1 MTIDVIHPGGNGFT
15 ASGDVATRLMSGGM
29 SINSLRTL
37 DILKKEEWK
46 AFDGAVTE
54 VARKRLGAIND
65 LQSAGLVYNLPN
77 PLGHT
82 VLEWQRMGDMEKAN
96 ISMSGVQEDENEG
109 LDFDMLSM
117 PIPIIHK
124 GFNLNIRHL
133 SASRNRGTNLDT
145 TQAELSSRVVSE
157 EIERILFEGHDV
169 NYGGAGK
176 IFGLKNAPS
185 TPVSVR
191 ARKTGTLTGILGTK
205 TGTAVSW
212 SEQTVGLTE
221 GSTEAA
227 ALKGEAIL
235 NDVMNMIDTLAEDYM
250 YGPYVMYVPTDYY
263 LTLLKDYKDDSDK
276 TTMSRIL
283 ELPQITAIRQS
294 HFLDEEVL
302 MVQMTSDVLD
312 LVNGFAPTLLQW
324 YSHGGMVFHYRV
336 MAIMWPRMKRT
347 QKNQSGI
354 AHFLGS

>member
-1 MTIDVIHPGGNGFT
+1 MTIDVIRPGGEGFT

-29 SINSLRTL
+29 SINALRTL
-37 DILKKEEWK
+37 DVLKKEEWK
-46 AFDGAVTE
+46 EFDSAVIE
-54 VARKRLGAIND
+54 VARKNLGAIND
-65 LQSAGLVYNLPN
+65 LQAAGLTYNLPN

-82 VLEWQRMGDMEKAN
+82 VLEWQRMGDMSGAQ

-145 TQAELSSRVVSE
+145 TQAELCSRVVSE
-157 EIERILFEGHDV
+157 EIEKILFDGHDV

-176 IFGLKNAPS
+176 IFGLTNAPD
-185 TPVSVR
+185 
-191 ARKTGTLTGILGTK
+191 RKKGVLTGVLGTYAA
-205 TGTAVSW
+205 GSTAVKW
-212 SEQTVGLTE
+212 TATVSNADARG
-221 GSTEAA
+221 TEAG
-227 ALKGEAIL
+227 ALKGEGIL
-235 NDVMNMIDTLAEDYM
+235 NDVMNMVDSLVEDGNYM

-263 LTLLKDYKDDSDK
+263 MALLKDYKDDSDK
-276 TTMSRIL
+276 TTLSRIL
-283 ELPQITAIRQS
+283 ELPQITAIRQT
-294 HFLDEEVL
+294 HFLTDEVL

-324 YSHGGMVFHYRV
+324 NSHGGMAFHYRV
-336 MAIMWPRMKRT
+336 MAIMWPRMKSTR
-347 QKNQSGI
+347 KNQSGI
-354 AHFLGS
+354 AHFDLTGT

>member
-37 DILKKEEWK
+37 DVLKKEEWK

-157 EIERILFEGHDV
+157 EIEKILFAGHDV

-176 IFGLKNAPS
+176 IFGLTNAPD
-185 TPVSVR
+185 
-191 ARKTGTLTGILGTK
+191 RKQGKLTGVLGTK
-205 TGTAVSW
+205 TGTGIGWDSGHANREVAIA
-212 SEQTVGLTE
+212 TA
-221 GSTEAA
+221 STEAG
-227 ALKGEAIL
+227 ALKGESIL
-235 NDVMNMIDTLAEDYM
+235 NDVMNMIDSLVEDGNYM
-250 YGPYVMYVPTDYY
+250 YGPYVMYVPTGYY
-263 LTLLKDYKDDSDK
+263 LALLKDYKDDSDK
-276 TTMSRIL
+276 TTLSRIL
-283 ELPQITAIRQS
+283 ELPQITAVRQS
-294 HFLDEEVL
+294 HFLTGGVL

-324 YSHGGMVFHYRV
+324 NSHGGMVFHYRV

-354 AHFLGS
+354 AYFLGS